1 MVRIYY
7 DNDIC
12 MDILKGKKVAIIG
25 YGSQGRAQALNMRDS
40 GVDVIVGLRE
50 GGASWRKAEEDG
62 FKPMRIEDA
71 AIEGDIIHMLIPD
84 TSQPEVYKNFIEKH
98 MHAGKALCFSHG
110 YNIHY
115 KQIVPPSNV
124 DVILVAPKAPGS
136 RMRELYV
143 EGKGVP
149 ALYAVH
155 QDYTGRARDL
165 ALAIAKALGCAR
177 AGVLESTFKEET
189 ETDLFGEQ
197 TVLVGGVME
206 LIKKGFEVLVENGY
220 QPELAYFEVCNEM
233 KLIVDMIYK
242 GGLTGMLNGV
252 SDTAKF
258 GGLLVGPQVIDDHVK
273 ENMRKALRSIQNG
286 EFAKIWSGDPNSKVL
301 LQKMMKNISEHQI
314 EKVGEFIRKLA
325 QI

>member
-84 TSQPEVYKNFIEKH
+84 TSQPEVYRNFIEKH